1 MRPLWSYK
9 DCDKDHSCFMLSW
22 VNFFYSLFWIFFF
35 SILFN
40 LNNFFTLLFN
50 AEVLWVLLYVLAGLL
65 GVIVDDASLMSL
77 TFFILGFAA
86 IEISVG
92 LLLLIFMKYSNLSL
106 NFSDNYDYAVKN
118 FGKLLFLGSS
128 HVKKY

>member
-1 MRPLWSYK
+1 MRLLWSYK
-9 DCDKDHSCFMLSW
+9 NCDKDHNYFMLSW

-50 AEVLWVLLYVLAGLL
+50 AEILWVLLYALAGLL

-92 LLLLIFMKYSNLSL
+92 LLLLIFMKYNNLSL
-106 NFSDNYDYAVKN
+106 NFSDNYDYAIKN

-128 HVKKY
+128 HAKKY

>member
-1 MRPLWSYK
+1 
-9 DCDKDHSCFMLSW
+9 
-22 VNFFYSLFWIFFF
+22 
-35 SILFN
+35 
-40 LNNFFTLLFN
+40 LFN
-50 AEVLWVLLYVLAGLL
+50 AEILWVLLYALAGLL

-92 LLLLIFMKYSNLSL
+92 LLLLIFMKYNNLSL
-106 NFSDNYDYAVKN
+106 NFSDNYDYAIKN

-128 HVKKY
+128 HAKKY